1 MEEDRGC
8 PHLQIEGYADIVME
22 VKENKKLKLKE
33 KKNKRRGILDW
44 TNHMTKPEPNY

>member
-22 VKENKKLKLKE
+22 AVKENKKLKLE
-33 KKNKRRGILDW
+33 KKKKKKRGILD
-44 TNHMTKPEPNY
+44 